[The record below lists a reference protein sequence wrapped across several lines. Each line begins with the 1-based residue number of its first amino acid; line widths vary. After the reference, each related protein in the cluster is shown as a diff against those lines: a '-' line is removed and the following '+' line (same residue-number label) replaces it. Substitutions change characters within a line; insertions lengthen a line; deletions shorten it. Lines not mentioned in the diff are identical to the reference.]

1 MAHKVEG
8 SIQMTGDLRSMVE
21 QLKSASHPLRLRVLA
36 LLDSGEL
43 CVCQVA
49 EVLQVP
55 ASSASEALRELRR
68 AGFVTERKE
77 GRWVFVS
84 LVPEEDAPPLLKGI
98 LAGAR
103 PLREA
108 RQDLARVAEV
118 KALPITRVCSTIQGA
133 ATAGLEM
140 TQA

>member
-1 MAHKVEG
+1 MAD
-8 SIQMTGDLRSMVE
+8 DLRTMVE
-21 QLKSASHPLRLRVLA
+21 QLKSVSHPLRLRVLA
-36 LLDSGEL
+36 LLGSGEL

-68 AGFVTERKE
+68 AGFVSERKE

-98 LAGAR
+98 LAGA
-103 PLREA
+103 LGLEEV
-108 RQDLARVAEV
+108 RQDLAHAVDV
-118 KALPITRVCSTIQGA
+118 KAVPIPTVCSRIQA
-133 ATAGLEM
+133 VASAGLAM
-140 TQA
+140 PPA

>member
-1 MAHKVEG
+1 MAN
-8 SIQMTGDLRSMVE
+8 DLQSMVD
-21 QLKSASHPLRLRVLA
+21 QLKAVSHPLRLRVLA
-36 LLDSGEL
+36 LLGAGEL

-55 ASSASEALRELRR
+55 ASSTSEALRELRR

-84 LVPEEDAPPLLKGI
+84 LAPEAAAPPLLKGI
-98 LAGAR
+98 LAGAL

-108 RQDLARVAEV
+108 RQDLARAIEV
-118 KALPITRVCSTIQGA
+118 KALLIPSVCSKVQRA
-133 ATAGLEM
+133 ASAGREKLH
-140 TQA
+140 A